1 LKPLEFRNSMFA
13 AMLNF
18 MERRTDDYPG
28 IDGLANIAAQ
38 LGYSEGAAVVAPS
51 A

>member
-1 LKPLEFRNSMFA
+1 
-13 AMLNF
+13 

-38 LGYSEGAAVVAPS
+38 LGFSEGAATVAPT
-51 A
+51 AT